1 MDRLEIKAALTVDDA
16 GTISGIAWPF
26 NEGPDQLGDL
36 INPGAFT
43 VAVDDLPILFA
54 HDPEDLVGVWTEV
67 KETPEGLLVKGQLD
81 VKERSRARA
90 VRSLITSG
98 LIGGLSIGY
107 RTKASTPRGSKGRT
121 ISALDL
127 VEVSVVRNPAHPRAR
142 ITGAKSASS
151 ALAIA
156 EALHKAAS
164 AYRT

>member
-1 MDRLEIKAALTVDDA
+1 MERLEIKAALSVDEA
-16 GTISGIAWPF
+16 GTITGIAWPF

-36 INPGAFT
+36 IAPGAFT
-43 VAVDDLPILFA
+43 IAPDMPMLFA
-54 HDPEDLVGVWTEV
+54 HDPEDLVGIWTEV
-67 KETPEGLLVKGQLD
+67 KETPEGLLVAGQLD
-81 VKERSRARA
+81 VKERRRARA

-98 LIGGLSIGY
+98 QIGGLSIGY
-107 RTKASTPRGSKGRT
+107 RTKAFTPRAGKGRV

-156 EALHKAAS
+156 EAISRAAS
-164 AYRT
+164 ALRI

>member
-1 MDRLEIKAALTVDDA
+1 MDRLEIKAALSVDEA
-16 GTISGIAWPF
+16 GTLSGIAWPF

-36 INPGAFT
+36 ITPGAFNI
-43 VAVDDLPILFA
+43 AADMPLLFA
-54 HDPEDLVGVWTEV
+54 HDPEDLVGIWTEV
-67 KETPEGLLVKGQLD
+67 KETPEGLMVAGQLD
-81 VKERSRARA
+81 VKTRTRARA

-98 LIGGLSIGY
+98 QIGGLSIGY
-107 RTKASTPRGSKGRT
+107 RTTAFTPRGSKGRV

-127 VEVSVVRNPAHPRAR
+127 VEISVVKNPAHPRAR